1 MTLKKQTIRSTQK
14 IYLNS
19 DHTPSEKSE
28 IIALS
33 ENWSEKEENL
43 FRKLL
48 RQGGSVKIQGNH
60 FKVIVEE
67 KMLGSRD

>member
-19 DHTPSEKSE
+19 DHIPSEKLE
-28 IIALS
+28 IISLS
-33 ENWSEKEENL
+33 ESWSEKEENL

-60 FKVIVEE
+60 FKVVVEE